1 MTRVRR
7 TTLVL
12 SAATIVAALGL
23 SACSQP
29 GPTAESDVAT
39 APPETAPQTTPSPST
54 SSPGLPGPIPDT
66 PGGPS
71 LPPSGALVDVMTRL
85 SDPAVPGAGK
95 ITLIEGGTA
104 AQAAGLDRF
113 AAALRDNG
121 SLPLTF
127 EVRDLGWSQSAPGNV
142 IATVVIRS
150 ARPGSGE
157 FTYPMQFAQ
166 TAGQWQL
173 TRQTADVLLQVDPGS
188 AAPAPPPP
196 PAPAAPPPPA
206 PSSAP
211 SPAPPR

>member
-1 MTRVRR
+1 MTQVRR
-7 TTLVL
+7 TTLVR

-23 SACSQP
+23 SACGQP
-29 GPTAESDVAT
+29 GDTAQSAFST
-39 APPETAPQTTPSPST
+39 APPETTT

-66 PGGPS
+66 PGGPA

-95 ITLIEGGTA
+95 ITLIESGTA

-166 TAGQWQL
+166 TAGEWQL

-188 AAPAPPPP
+188 TAPPPPP
-196 PAPAAPPPPA
+196 PAPAPPPPTPPTPA
-206 PSSAP
+206 APPSSAP
-211 SPAPPR
+211 APTPPR